1 MNQKYF
7 INMNDHWYITMGI
20 NETMDVVHQSKLIE
34 LIERLK
40 QTGITVDYLQV
51 FRFSYDPEK
60 RMMTV
65 KHTQEEPDYEYTMQ
79 YNINPDLIKPFDEK
93 VFVID
98 DIDHVTIL
106 LASEY

>member
-1 MNQKYF
+1 MHQKYF
-7 INMNDHWYITMGI
+7 INMNDHWYMTMGI
-20 NETMDVVHQSKLIE
+20 NENMHVFHQSKLIE
-34 LIERLK
+34 VIERLK
-40 QTGITVDYLQV
+40 RTGIAVDYLQV
-51 FRFSYDPEK
+51 FRLSDGPEK
-60 RMMTV
+60 KMMTV

-79 YNINPDLIKPFDEK
+79 YSIDPDLIKPFDEK